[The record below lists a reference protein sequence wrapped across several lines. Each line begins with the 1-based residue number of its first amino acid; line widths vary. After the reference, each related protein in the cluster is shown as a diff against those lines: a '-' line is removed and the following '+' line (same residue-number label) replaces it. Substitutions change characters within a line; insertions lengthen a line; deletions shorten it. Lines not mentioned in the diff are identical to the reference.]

1 VSLLVLVPIALALA
15 ALALSWTP
23 QGFASLPM
31 GLLLKLSALKDKA
44 DTAPGG
50 VAERR
55 LAVKGDIAL
64 VDGSFDPADGVLCE
78 DLDLTLDGSSVP
90 ARLYRPGKDEP
101 IAILLYFHGGGFVL
115 GGLDE
120 QERLVRELCLK
131 GRVLALSVDYRLA
144 PEHSFPAA
152 HDDALLSY
160 RWVLAAIESSRLP
173 RLPVFV
179 AGDSAGGN
187 LAAALCL
194 MARKEGLAQPAGQ
207 MLLYP
212 VCDVS
217 RMDTASYRAFG
228 SGFILTKAE
237 MEWFRDTYLSSP
249 AERYD
254 TRVSPLLEPELS
266 GLAPALV
273 LTAGMDPLRDEGEA
287 YADRLAA
294 AGVAVKA
301 KRFAGNAHGFAQMR
315 RFVPAA
321 GSALRELALFM
332 GERSALN

>member
-1 VSLLVLVPIALALA
+1 MSLFVLVPLALALA

-23 QGFASLPM
+23 QGFASLPT
-31 GLLLKLSALKDKA
+31 GFLLRLSALKAKA
-44 DTAPGG
+44 GPAPSG
-50 VAERR
+50 VPERR
-55 LAVKGDIAL
+55 LAVKQDIAL
-64 VDGSFDPADGVLCE
+64 VDGSYNPADGVLRE
-78 DLDLTLDGSSVP
+78 DLDLTLAGSSVP
-90 ARLYRPGKDEP
+90 ARLYRPGKAEP
-101 IAILLYFHGGGFVL
+101 GAILLFFHGGGFVL

-131 GRVLALSVDYRLA
+131 GRVLAISVGYRLA

-152 HDDALLSY
+152 HDDALLAY
-160 RWVLAAIESSRLP
+160 RWVLAARESSRLP

-187 LAAALCL
+187 LAASLCQ
-194 MARKEGLAQPAGQ
+194 MARKAGLPQPAGQ

-212 VCDVS
+212 VCDIS
-217 RMDTASYRAFG
+217 RMDTPSYRAFG
-228 SGFILTKAE
+228 TGFILTKAE
-237 MEWFRDTYLSSP
+237 MEWFRDRYLNSE
-249 AERYD
+249 AERLD
-254 TRVSPLLEPELS
+254 TRVSPLLEPTLS

-273 LTAGMDPLRDEGEA
+273 LSAGMDPLRDEGEA

-294 AGVAVKA
+294 AGVAVQA

-321 GSALRELALFM
+321 GSAIREMARFM
-332 GERSALN
+332 NERAAQS